1 MEFFLQIIKRVVIA
15 CAAILSIFI
24 ICLVTNQDFVF
35 IHNMISLGILI
46 ALALSSGILG
56 SRGTADKRWDTH
68 INYVASGEVER
79 QEDLISGTFTFV
91 FLNYAIPFFILS
103 AIFLLY

>member
-1 MEFFLQIIKRVVIA
+1 MEIVLQILKRVGIA
-15 CAAILSIFI
+15 CAIILIIFI
-24 ICLVTNQDFVF
+24 ICLVTGQDFVF
-35 IHNMISLGILI
+35 IHNMISIGILI

-56 SRGTADKRWDTH
+56 SRGTADKRWSTH

-91 FLNYAIPFFILS
+91 SLNYAIPFFILS
-103 AIFLLY
+103 AIFFSY